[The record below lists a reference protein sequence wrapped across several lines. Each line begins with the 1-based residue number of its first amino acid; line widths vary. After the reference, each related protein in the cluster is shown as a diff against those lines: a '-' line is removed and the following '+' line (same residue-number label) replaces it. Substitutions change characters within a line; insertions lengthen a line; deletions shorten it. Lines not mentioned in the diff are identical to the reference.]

1 MTPCRD
7 CPLNLD
13 AAKTRVTL
21 HRKPWSNSPAIWLG
35 GPIADLM
42 RLADAGCGYP
52 HPLSAPDRATISP
65 RPNAPPPK
73 TTYMANPELYHA

>member
-1 MTPCRD
+1 MTHCRD

-13 AAKTRVTL
+13 AAKARVTL

-42 RLADAGCGYP
+42 RLADAGLAERNAAGWWVP
-52 HPLSAPDRATISP
+52 TPAFSA
-65 RPNAPPPK
+65 
-73 TTYMANPELYHA
+73 